1 LSLPKIL
8 KAGEMKNKDFYNIHS
23 DVCKTLANP
32 KRQEILDN
40 LREKEMTVN
49 QIVEITGISQANLS
63 QHLAILRTKGIV
75 TTRRDGIN
83 VFYSIT
89 NSKIIQA
96 FDLISQ
102 VLNDSLASQTKT
114 VKAAIKMDK

>member
-1 LSLPKIL
+1 L

>member
-1 LSLPKIL
+1 MNK
-8 KAGEMKNKDFYNIHS
+8 KDFYSIHS

-40 LREKEMTVN
+40 LREKALTVN
-49 QIVEITGISQANLS
+49 EIVEKTGISQANLS

-75 TTRRDGIN
+75 TSRRDGIN
-83 VFYSIT
+83 VYYSIT
-89 NSKIIQA
+89 DSKIIQA

-102 VLNDSLASQTKT
+102 VLNDSLVSQTKT
-114 VKAAIKMDK
+114 VKDAIKAKK

>member
-1 LSLPKIL
+1 
-8 KAGEMKNKDFYNIHS
+8 MKKKDFYVLHS

-32 KRQEILDN
+32 KRQEILDS

-49 QIVEITGISQANLS
+49 EIVERTGITQANLS
-63 QHLAILRTKGIV
+63 QHLAILRNKRIV
-75 TTRRDGIN
+75 KARRDGLN
-83 VFYSIT
+83 VHYSLS

-102 VLNDSLASQTKT
+102 LINESLASQTKT
-114 VKAAIKMDK
+114 VKDAIGHKK

>member
-1 LSLPKIL
+1 MNK
-8 KAGEMKNKDFYNIHS
+8 KDFYTIHS

-40 LREKEMTVN
+40 LREKALTVN
-49 QIVEITGISQANLS
+49 EIVKKTGISQANLS

-75 TTRRDGIN
+75 TSRRDGIN
-83 VFYSIT
+83 VYYSIT

-102 VLNDSLASQTKT
+102 VLNDSLISQTKT
-114 VKAAIKMDK
+114 VKDAIKAKK

>member
-1 LSLPKIL
+1 
-8 KAGEMKNKDFYNIHS
+8 MKKKDFYNIHS

-40 LREKEMTVN
+40 LREKEMSVN
-49 QIVEITGISQANLS
+49 EIVEKTSISQANLS

-75 TTRRDGIN
+75 TSRRDGIN
-83 VFYSIT
+83 VYYSIAHP
-89 NSKIIQA
+89 KIIQA

-102 VLNDSLASQTKT
+102 VLNDSLLSQSKT
-114 VKAAIKMDK
+114 VTDAMNKKK

>member
-1 LSLPKIL
+1 
-8 KAGEMKNKDFYNIHS
+8 MKKKDFYHIHS
-23 DVCKTLANP
+23 NVCKTLANP

-40 LREKEMTVN
+40 LRNKELTVN
-49 QIVEITGISQANLS
+49 EIVKKTAISQANLS

-75 TTRRDGIN
+75 STRRDGIN

-89 NSKIIQA
+89 DPKIIQA

-114 VKAAIKMDK
+114 VKDAIKTKK